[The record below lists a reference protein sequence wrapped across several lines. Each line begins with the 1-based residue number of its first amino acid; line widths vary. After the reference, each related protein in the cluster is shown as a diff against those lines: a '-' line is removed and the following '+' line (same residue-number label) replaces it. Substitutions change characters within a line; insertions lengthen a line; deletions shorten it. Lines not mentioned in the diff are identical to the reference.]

1 MPSTQRDPWLD
12 NAKMVL
18 VTLVVVGHS
27 LVLVPLTDTTAHVY
41 DFIYYLHIP
50 AFVLV
55 TGYLSKSF
63 RWTRRHLTALVC
75 TVVVPYVVFE
85 GAMAWFRINVGHEQN
100 IERLWLDPH
109 WPMWFLAALAI
120 WRLATPILKAHWLMI
135 PASVAISL
143 SAGLVDVDVL
153 DLSRVLGLLP
163 FFVIGLHLTPARIE
177 TARAPGAWVLGVL
190 ILLGIWQIAGRTDDW
205 ISTQWVYFRTSYEEL
220 GVAGTDGALS
230 RLLLIAIA
238 LAGTFAVLS
247 LIPRGQFWLSKM
259 GKQTLVVYLCHGF
272 AIQYAEYQGYL
283 DLLPSHPDLLLWVT
297 VLLAVGLALLLASEP
312 VTGVLTWVVDP
323 IGSVQRVR
331 RTRAPADRLTKVG
344 EDAAAQAGAQAS
356 TETLVSA
363 SAGSRPSAN

>member
-63 RWTRRHLTALVC
+63 RWTRRHLAALLT

-85 GAMAWFRINVGHEQN
+85 GAMAWFRINVVHEQG

-120 WRLATPILKAHWLMI
+120 WRLTTPILKAHWLMI
-135 PASVAISL
+135 PASVAVSL
-143 SAGLVDVDVL
+143 TAGVVDIDVL

-177 TARAPGAWVLGVL
+177 AARAPGSWVLGVL

-220 GVAGTDGALS
+220 GVAGSDGAVR
-230 RLLLIAIA
+230 RLLLILIA

-247 LIPRGQFWLSKM
+247 LIPRGRSWLSTM

-272 AIQYAEYQGYL
+272 AIQYAEYRGYL

-297 VLLAVGLALLLASEP
+297 MLMAVGMAMLLASEP
-312 VTGVLTWVVDP
+312 VAGVLTWVVDP
-323 IGSVQRVR
+323 VGSVQRAR
-331 RTRAPADRLTKVG
+331 RKPSSSPAPSETAVSRQI
-344 EDAAAQAGAQAS
+344 AA
-356 TETLVSA
+356 A
-363 SAGSRPSAN
+363 SAGPRQG